1 MTRRRLLNAVLLGA
15 LVVGVTVPAAAQ
27 TTARQQASDLSRE
40 LMSPFCPGKLL
51 ADCTSSYAGELRE
64 AIATRLAGGEPVA
77 AIKADLVRQ
86 YGKEILGA
94 PPAEGVGLLA
104 WLLPALLAVSS
115 AVGVGLKV
123 ARAARE
129 TRAALQ
135 AAPAVAAAGGADA
148 AVLARLDDE
157 LRDLD

>member
-1 MTRRRLLNAVLLGA
+1 MGTMSRRAAVVILLAGA
-15 LVVGVTVPAAAQ
+15 LAAPVLAQ
-27 TTARQQASDLSRE
+27 SPARQQASDLARE

-51 ADCTSSYAGELRE
+51 ADCTSSYAGELRDAITKRLE
-64 AIATRLAGGEPVA
+64 AGESVE

-86 YGKEILGA
+86 YGREILGA

-104 WLLPALLAVSS
+104 WLVPALLGLAT
-115 AVGVGLKV
+115 AVGIGLKV
-123 ARAARE
+123 ARAARD
-129 TRAALQ
+129 TRLAAQ
-135 AAPAVAAAGGADA
+135 PVAVGGADA

>member
-1 MTRRRLLNAVLLGA
+1 MGTITRRFA
-15 LVVGVTVPAAAQ
+15 LAAILATVVAAPALAQ
-27 TTARQQASDLSRE
+27 SPARQQASDLSRE

-64 AIATRLAGGEPVA
+64 AIAKRLEAGEPLE

-86 YGKEILGA
+86 YGTEILGA

-104 WLLPALLAVSS
+104 WVLPALLGLAT
-115 AVGVGLKV
+115 AVGVGVKV

-129 TRAALQ
+129 TRLAGQ
-135 AAPAVAAAGGADA
+135 AVPVPAAAGGADA
-148 AVLARLDDE
+148 AALERLRDE

>member
-1 MTRRRLLNAVLLGA
+1 MGRITCRFALAAA
-15 LVVGVTVPAAAQ
+15 LVSLVATAALAQ
-27 TTARQQASDLSRE
+27 SPARQQASDLSRE

-51 ADCTSSYAGELRE
+51 ADCTSSYAGDLRE
-64 AIATRLAGGEPVA
+64 AIAKRLEAGEPLE

-104 WLLPALLAVSS
+104 WVLPALLGLAT
-115 AVGVGLKV
+115 AAGVGLKV

-129 TRAALQ
+129 TRLAGRSAPV
-135 AAPAVAAAGGADA
+135 PAVAGGADVA
-148 AVLARLDDE
+148 ALAQLQDE